1 VGSGLAF
8 ELLTTPD
15 EETIM
20 TDRQSNIDQLN
31 SFLRGE
37 ISAVETYRQALDKVK
52 DTRALPV
59 LRECMQSHSQ
69 RVATLSEQIRA
80 LGGTPAEGSGPW
92 GAFAKMMEGG
102 AKAFGDSAAIG
113 VLEEGEDHGL
123 KDYQD
128 DLPKLD
134 GAART
139 LVNGT
144 LLPSQHHTHRVM
156 SDLKQMM

>member
-1 VGSGLAF
+1 MIRVYIVDDHAVVIEGICSLLQNEEGIEVVGHATNAAHCLEYFASQKADIILMDIGL
-8 ELLTTPD
+8 PD
-15 EETIM
+15 MIG
-20 TDRQSNIDQLN
+20 TDLCTQLRTNCPGLVVLALSNFNQ
-31 SFLRGE
+31 G
-37 ISAVETYRQALDKVK
+37 TYVR
-52 DTRALPV
+52 
-59 LRECMQSHSQ
+59 
-69 RVATLSEQIRA
+69 
-80 LGGTPAEGSGPW
+80 
-92 GAFAKMMEGG
+92 KMMEGG